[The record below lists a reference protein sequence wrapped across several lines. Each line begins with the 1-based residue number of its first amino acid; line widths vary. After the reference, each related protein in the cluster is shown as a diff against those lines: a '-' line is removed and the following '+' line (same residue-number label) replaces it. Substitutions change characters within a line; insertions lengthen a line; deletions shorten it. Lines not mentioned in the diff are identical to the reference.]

1 VRRSRYEW
9 KSLLNKFASFT
20 VLVGLGVLSFTACSG
35 SDDDGGS
42 AESFC
47 GGLETLV
54 ASEVDPNIDF
64 DGAVKALEDLQ
75 SNAPSTLE
83 GDIETFIEVLKR
95 LNDAAE
101 DADPA
106 DFVEDLTN
114 IEAAVDNIQT
124 FADSNCEGLPDDIFN

>member
-1 VRRSRYEW
+1 
-9 KSLLNKFASFT
+9 
-20 VLVGLGVLSFTACSG
+20 
-35 SDDDGGS
+35 
-42 AESFC
+42 
-47 GGLETLV
+47 LV